1 MVGRTLGHYRRLEK
15 LGEGG
20 MGETYRAED
29 THLERHVALKV
40 LPEAVASNRER
51 LERLGRSRDSLV
63 RRFMNSGVAYQAHKA
78 DPTKRRFAA

>member
-1 MVGRTLGHYRRLEK
+1 VVGRTLGHYRRLEK

-51 LERLGRSRDSLV
+51 LERLGLS
-63 RRFMNSGVAYQAHKA
+63 
-78 DPTKRRFAA
+78 